1 MVLGF
6 APLCLAGLINTL
18 EIPSFSPAVFRQSIL
33 PSKVE
38 IPSFAPADFPP
49 STRQNDG
56 TLAGRYDVRETMAIL
71 QNVNQ
76 PGYNSW
82 FYLAWITTV
91 DGAKYHVTTNIGIVG
106 AGKQGYMIAG
116 MLGAEDLSDF
126 SSTGTTYAEPGSGS
140 AEFLNL
146 VAPNQNLSSPR
157 GSDNYT
163 DTFLSLSYGQVAVS
177 LNAKPTGPNVY
188 MGGSGYITLEPL
200 GPSDFTIV
208 PPGYSW
214 YWGNPH
220 MQISGNITVKGKS
233 LQIDPAQSF
242 AFLERQWGQ
251 MLLTNWYAFWLYLSN
266 GIFIHAWINQPDIH
280 GFNQDDVA
288 VVTIWHPNG
297 VHEVLQ
303 ADATS
308 RAWGVSRNARNGRL
322 YFSKFQLDLALK
334 NTSLRMT
341 KYAHDALFRAAE
353 GVTMDLSEAYTQGF
367 GTWDGEDV
375 SLFGHVEQVSTLE

>member
-214 YWGNPH
+214 YW
-220 MQISGNITVKGKS
+220 
-233 LQIDPAQSF
+233 
-242 AFLERQWGQ
+242 
-251 MLLTNWYAFWLYLSN
+251 
-266 GIFIHAWINQPDIH
+266 
-280 GFNQDDVA
+280 
-288 VVTIWHPNG
+288 
-297 VHEVLQ
+297 
-303 ADATS
+303 
-308 RAWGVSRNARNGRL
+308 VSEKHICRP
-322 YFSKFQLDLALK
+322 
-334 NTSLRMT
+334 
-341 KYAHDALFRAAE
+341 
-353 GVTMDLSEAYTQGF
+353 
-367 GTWDGEDV
+367 
-375 SLFGHVEQVSTLE
+375 